1 MEKMKEAYESIL
13 IVSCKNGEEAIA
25 EVVGKFKKMIETDA
39 TLDSVEEGGK
49 RKLAYMINKESEGY
63 YVLFNFTCDA
73 EFPAELDRVYNITD
87 GVLRSLVVKR
97 IEKSEAPAV
106 VKTETADAPETVEA
120 EESRGNGKCLI
131 VLF

>member
-25 EVVGKFKKMIETDA
+25 EVVGKFKKMIETGA
-39 TLDSVEEGGK
+39 TLDSVEEWGK

-73 EFPAELDRVYNITD
+73 EFPAELDRILGITD
-87 GVLRSLVVKR
+87 GIMRRLITLR
-97 IEKSEAPAV
+97 
-106 VKTETADAPETVEA
+106 A
-120 EESRGNGKCLI
+120 E
-131 VLF
+131 

>member
-25 EVVGKFKKMIETDA
+25 EVVGKFKKMIETGA
-39 TLDSVEEGGK
+39 TLDSVEEWGK

-63 YVLFNFTCDA
+63 YVLFNFTCNA

-87 GVLRSLVVKR
+87 GVLRSLIVKR
-97 IEKSEAPAV
+97 IEKSEAPAA
-106 VKTETADAPETVEA
+106 VKTTEAPEAAETAEADAE
-120 EESRGNGKCLI
+120 
-131 VLF
+131 

>member
-13 IVSCKNGEEAIA
+13 IVSCKNGDEAIA
-25 EVVGKFKKMIETDA
+25 EVVGKFKKMIETGA
-39 TLDSVEEGGK
+39 TLDSVEEWGK

-87 GVLRSLVVKR
+87 GVLRSLIVKR
-97 IEKSEAPAV
+97 IEKSEAPAA
-106 VKTETADAPETVEA
+106 VKTTEAPEAAETAEADAE
-120 EESRGNGKCLI
+120 
-131 VLF
+131 

>member
-1 MEKMKEAYESIL
+1 MEKMKEAYESII

-25 EVVGKFKKMIETDA
+25 EVVGKFKKMIETGA
-39 TLDSVEEGGK
+39 TLDSVEEWGK

-87 GVLRSLVVKR
+87 GVLRSLIVKR
-97 IEKSEAPAV
+97 IEKSEAPAA
-106 VKTETADAPETVEA
+106 VKTTEAPEAAETAEADAE
-120 EESRGNGKCLI
+120 
-131 VLF
+131 

>member
-25 EVVGKFKKMIETDA
+25 EVVGKFKKMIETGA
-39 TLDSVEEGGK
+39 TLDSVEEWGK
-49 RKLAYMINKESEGY
+49 RKLAYLINKESEGY

-73 EFPAELDRVYNITD
+73 DFPAELDRVYNITD
-87 GVLRSLVVKR
+87 GVLRSLIVKR

-106 VKTETADAPETVEA
+106 VKTTEAPEAVETAEA
-120 EESRGNGKCLI
+120 EAE
-131 VLF
+131 